1 MTKQQILDAYAF
13 RHACK
18 AFDSDKKISDDE
30 FELILETGR
39 LSPSSFG
46 FEPWQFL
53 VIQNPVLREKLLPL
67 VCGQQ
72 QVPTASHLLITL
84 SRRGDSMKPGSDY
97 LTRFMQEVQKL
108 PEEVVKMKGDF
119 YALFHREL
127 FQLAGDERKIADWA
141 AKQTY
146 LPMANMMTTA
156 ALLGIDSCPME
167 GFKQQEVENFLAQE
181 IDLDLTTFGVA
192 HITAFGYRKA
202 EPARAKTR
210 RAAADVVQW
219 Y

>member
-1 MTKQQILDAYAF
+1 MTKQQILNAYAF

-18 AFDSDKKISDDE
+18 AFDSDKKISDDD

-84 SRRGDSMKPGSDY
+84 SRRGDSLTPGSDY
-97 LTRFMQEVQKL
+97 LTTFMQEVQQL
-108 PEEVVKMKGDF
+108 PAEVVTMKGDF

-156 ALLGIDSCPME
+156 ALLGIDSCPIE
-167 GFKQQEVENFLAQE
+167 GFKQQAVENFLAQA

-202 EPARAKTR
+202 EPVRAKTR
-210 RAAADVVQW
+210 RAAADVVEW

>member
-1 MTKQQILDAYAF
+1 MTKQEILNAYAF

-18 AFDSDKKISDDE
+18 EFDHDKKISDDD

-53 VIQNPVLREKLLPL
+53 VIQNPALREKMLPIA
-67 VCGQQ
+67 CGQKQ
-72 QVPTASHLLITL
+72 IVTASHLVVILYRHGESLI
-84 SRRGDSMKPGSDY
+84 PGSDY
-97 LTRFMQEVQKL
+97 LLSFMRETQQL

-119 YALFHREL
+119 YAFFQKEL
-127 FQLAGDERKIADWA
+127 FKLEGDE
-141 AKQTY
+141 AKVASWSVRQTY
-146 LPMANMMTTA
+146 LPMGNMMTTA
-156 ALLGIDSCPME
+156 AMLGIDSCPIE
-167 GFKQQEVENFLAQE
+167 GFNKAELEALVAKEAG
-181 IDLDLTTFGVA
+181 IDLNTFGVA

-210 RAAADVVQW
+210 RATADVVKW
-219 Y
+219 L

>member
-84 SRRGDSMKPGSDY
+84 SRRGDS
-97 LTRFMQEVQKL
+97 
-108 PEEVVKMKGDF
+108 
-119 YALFHREL
+119 
-127 FQLAGDERKIADWA
+127 
-141 AKQTY
+141 
-146 LPMANMMTTA
+146 
-156 ALLGIDSCPME
+156 
-167 GFKQQEVENFLAQE
+167 
-181 IDLDLTTFGVA
+181 
-192 HITAFGYRKA
+192 
-202 EPARAKTR
+202 
-210 RAAADVVQW
+210 
-219 Y
+219 